1 MKRLGA
7 NLRAER
13 LARGI
18 SLEQISAD
26 TRVSMSMLR
35 AIEDGNTGQ
44 LPAPVLVKGFLRA
57 YAKTIGLDPEALV
70 VQYQELT
77 EEVDARLDA
86 IEKFHRRLRPK
97 SSSKKGL
104 VLLLGLALLL
114 GLTLLLWPSKRLQQG
129 SQSPAIGEQT
139 TTTETN
145 QETTQKESL
154 SETSQDQPL
163 EVAQQNLDLPKTLN
177 GQESAGVDLTAEPPS
192 ISPSEAEVSS
202 MRQDSIPP
210 AAQYKQQTKTLS
222 PGYVL
227 RAETFETT
235 WLLITVDNGNEREYL
250 LQPGEQLT
258 WQAMSGYKLL
268 IGNAAGIQLYLNGK
282 PLKSLGESGR
292 VVRLELPDPSL
303 TATINSEQTEPV
315 NRP

>member
-26 TRVSMSMLR
+26 TRISMNMLR

-57 YAKTIGLDPEALV
+57 YAKKIGLDPEALV

-77 EEVDARLDA
+77 EEMDERQDAM
-86 IEKFHRRLRPK
+86 EKFHRRLRPK
-97 SSSKKGL
+97 SSSRKGL
-104 VLLLGLALLL
+104 IFVLGLGLLL
-114 GLTLLLWPSKRLQQG
+114 GLTLLLWPSKHMQQG
-129 SQSPAIGEQT
+129 FQSPTSGEQT
-139 TTTETN
+139 ATTETSPK
-145 QETTQKESL
+145 TAKKESF
-154 SETSQDQPL
+154 SETGQDQPG
-163 EVAQQNLDLPKTLN
+163 EVSQQNLDLPKTPTD
-177 GQESAGVDLTAEPPS
+177 QETARLDLTAEPPPS
-192 ISPSEAEVSS
+192 PPSESEVSAMWEGS
-202 MRQDSIPP
+202 VSPTAEYQP
-210 AAQYKQQTKTLS
+210 QTKILS
-222 PGYVL
+222 PRYVL
-227 RAETFETT
+227 RAETVETT
-235 WLLITVDNGNEREYL
+235 WLLITVDNSHEREYL
-250 LQPGEQLT
+250 LQPGEELT
-258 WQAMSGYKLL
+258 WQAISGYKLL

-282 PLKSLGESGR
+282 PLKPLGESGR

-303 TATINSEQTEPV
+303 TATINSEQTESL